1 MLFGYLS
8 YCTIKLKYILL
19 SKFQTDNLEGTFGLY
34 RQLSGCNYLV
44 SVQEVFQCE
53 RKLKIKGLLRLY
65 TSKGVIPISD
75 FIASF
80 SEINKNQQ
88 DEVFIENF
96 PYCDMD
102 TEISDVSELLCVTG
116 FVAKKTI
123 SHTDCKKC
131 KVKLGSVGKPLELFV
146 DEKSHNYFDL
156 INRGGLT

>member
-19 SKFQTDNLEGTFGLY
+19 SKFQTDNLEGRFGLY

-44 SVQEVFQCE
+44 LVQEVFQSE

-80 SEINKNQQ
+80 SERNKNQQ
-88 DEVFIENF
+88 DEVFIEKF
-96 PYCDMD
+96 LYCDMD
-102 TEISDVSELLCVTG
+102 TEI
-116 FVAKKTI
+116 
-123 SHTDCKKC
+123 
-131 KVKLGSVGKPLELFV
+131 
-146 DEKSHNYFDL
+146 
-156 INRGGLT
+156 